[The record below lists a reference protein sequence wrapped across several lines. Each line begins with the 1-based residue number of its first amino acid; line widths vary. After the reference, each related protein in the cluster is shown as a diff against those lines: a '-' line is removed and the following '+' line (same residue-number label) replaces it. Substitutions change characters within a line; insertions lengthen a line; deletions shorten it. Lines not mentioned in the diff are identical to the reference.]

1 MQKEFRDDEK
11 KIGDLD
17 LFHLRPAGTLFGV
30 FDLSALWYSA
40 AIGD

>member
-1 MQKEFRDDEK
+1 MKKEFRDDEK
-11 KIGDLD
+11 KIGDMD

-30 FDLSALWYSA
+30 FDLSSVRYSA